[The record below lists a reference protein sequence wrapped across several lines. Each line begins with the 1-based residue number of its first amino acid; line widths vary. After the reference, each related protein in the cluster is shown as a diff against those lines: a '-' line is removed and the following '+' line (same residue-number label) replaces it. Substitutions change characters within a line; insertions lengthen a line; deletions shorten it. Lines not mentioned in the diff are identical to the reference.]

1 MASAI
6 TNQGLRENKGGAD
19 NLDSSSDFLYT
30 EGYCVIQKDLK
41 ELYSSL
47 HDFVVKQEFKTHILE
62 DAFGMDDIEKK
73 LNQQKADVMKT
84 ECPIVIAGE
93 TSSGKSSIINLILHE
108 EILPTGITSCTSR
121 VCRVK
126 HGDQFVISTK
136 DSNEEELEDLSF
148 ENLNEMAEQMD
159 ILAKTEDEK
168 IRYVDVYMDAPLL
181 QGNVMIVDTPGCGD
195 MGQKEVSDMMMS
207 YLPNALA
214 FVFVLNVS
222 NAGGIQDDRVSKGK
236 EKYTKVFDEFE
247 KTLKDVI
254 TRNENKRVKVHLRL
268 LNEILD
274 EFNRV
279 LSTKLLCAEQNA
291 EDNESKLNRLS
302 TELEKLENSR
312 EEELFNIKGRID
324 IFLNEAT
331 TRLHEY
337 VHSPHFRAEILKD
350 TDTFTRFSIRRA
362 LDVRIEE
369 NLKAWQEQNID
380 NIFHEV
386 IMEYLFEKFESIH
399 RSLHSI
405 KDNLKGFQTPFNVD
419 TKIIPVIAWAIKS
432 EVGLNLNFLV
442 MGLRL
447 ISGISEINR
456 SKVLQGIAAAGIVG
470 GIIFSG
476 LMIARADDFE
486 TTREK
491 AFQVRVDAL
500 TKTKV
505 KYFLREY
512 YFEPIQKMKRAFLEG
527 DLEKEMNKIKENI
540 SSMRN
545 KHKTYISQKEIL
557 SSMHQTVIHKIERL
571 KQIGCIAIVNE

>member
-1 MASAI
+1 M
-6 TNQGLRENKGGAD
+6 
-19 NLDSSSDFLYT
+19 
-30 EGYCVIQKDLK
+30 
-41 ELYSSL
+41 
-47 HDFVVKQEFKTHILE
+47 
-62 DAFGMDDIEKK
+62 
-73 LNQQKADVMKT
+73 
-84 ECPIVIAGE
+84 
-93 TSSGKSSIINLILHE
+93 
-108 EILPTGITSCTSR
+108 
-121 VCRVK
+121 
-126 HGDQFVISTK
+126 
-136 DSNEEELEDLSF
+136 
-148 ENLNEMAEQMD
+148 
-159 ILAKTEDEK
+159 
-168 IRYVDVYMDAPLL
+168 
-181 QGNVMIVDTPGCGD
+181 
-195 MGQKEVSDMMMS
+195 
-207 YLPNALA
+207 
-214 FVFVLNVS
+214 
-222 NAGGIQDDRVSKGK
+222 
-236 EKYTKVFDEFE
+236 
-247 KTLKDVI
+247 
-254 TRNENKRVKVHLRL
+254 
-268 LNEILD
+268 
-274 EFNRV
+274 
-279 LSTKLLCAEQNA
+279 
-291 EDNESKLNRLS
+291 
-302 TELEKLENSR
+302 
-312 EEELFNIKGRID
+312 
-324 IFLNEAT
+324 
-331 TRLHEY
+331 
-337 VHSPHFRAEILKD
+337 
-350 TDTFTRFSIRRA
+350 
-362 LDVRIEE
+362 DVRIEE

-500 TKTKV
+500 TKKRV

-557 SSMHQTVIHKIERL
+557 SSMHQTVIQKIERL